1 LNSLTELKQA
11 VDSMASGIED
21 TVADSL
27 QQQLSII
34 GEQYADKTA
43 VISVIKMMQAIGRYL
58 NSRRDTADKDALPV
72 LNSLVVALEKL
83 VTGPDLNKEQTH
95 EILSDC
101 FEAYKSLKSKIASQP
116 LVADVELQDLKAV
129 ILAVDWEI
137 SEITLKTFDTVTSRM
152 LTRLKSHKILHAY
165 LMIIHSIGRY
175 IASEKA
181 TAHKDSLSLLHAV
194 FENFERIVQTPDM
207 PLKERQQLIEKDIE
221 AFYDFKREL
230 SLPVENSPGTM
241 DAMEDEIIQPA
252 LSHVKASSR
261 QAAGEVV
268 LLSPSSE
275 TLVDGQSGDGDQT
288 APALAGRKKRVP
300 APRDIMD
307 DLFSGKESPAD
318 ELLDAIHLANV
329 QGHDQGGAMN
339 MNEPTKEELQQEG
352 IKNFTPQRMENEP
365 IPEISDRLDAF
376 FNLDIPESSSSPAAM
391 EKDDT
396 LEAAEDSD
404 ILPAEDGPVEVI
416 VPFLDEDESFEET
429 PAEEDSAEEDSAED
443 NTPQAALN
451 RISALVKTPD
461 ALLEG
466 QTAVDRDIDLLKTM
480 WRDDSDKSMLVDI
493 ISCLLMNHRP
503 ATVSTE
509 SEAMADETDA
519 PILEQS
525 EIPARGVWGKIKSIF
540 FK

>member
-1 LNSLTELKQA
+1 
-11 VDSMASGIED
+11 
-21 TVADSL
+21 
-27 QQQLSII
+27 
-34 GEQYADKTA
+34 
-43 VISVIKMMQAIGRYL
+43 
-58 NSRRDTADKDALPV
+58 
-72 LNSLVVALEKL
+72 
-83 VTGPDLNKEQTH
+83 
-95 EILSDC
+95 
-101 FEAYKSLKSKIASQP
+101 
-116 LVADVELQDLKAV
+116 
-129 ILAVDWEI
+129 
-137 SEITLKTFDTVTSRM
+137 
-152 LTRLKSHKILHAY
+152 
-165 LMIIHSIGRY
+165 
-175 IASEKA
+175 
-181 TAHKDSLSLLHAV
+181 
-194 FENFERIVQTPDM
+194 
-207 PLKERQQLIEKDIE
+207 
-221 AFYDFKREL
+221 
-230 SLPVENSPGTM
+230 
-241 DAMEDEIIQPA
+241 
-252 LSHVKASSR
+252 
-261 QAAGEVV
+261 
-268 LLSPSSE
+268 
-275 TLVDGQSGDGDQT
+275 
-288 APALAGRKKRVP
+288 
-300 APRDIMD
+300 MD

-396 LEAAEDSD
+396 LEAAEDST

-429 PAEEDSAEEDSAED
+429 PAEEDYSED

-466 QTAVDRDIDLLKTM
+466 QTTVDQDIDYLKTM

>member
-1 LNSLTELKQA
+1 LNSLIELKQA
-11 VDSMASGIED
+11 IDSMASGIED
-21 TVADSL
+21 TVIDSL

-58 NSRRDTADKDALPV
+58 NSRRETADEDALPV
-72 LNSLVVALEKL
+72 LNSLADTLEKL
-83 VTGPDLNKEQTH
+83 VTVPDENKEQTH
-95 EILSDC
+95 QTLSDC
-101 FEAYKSLKSKIASQP
+101 IQAYKSLKSKIASQP

-165 LMIIHSIGRY
+165 LMIIHSMGRY

-181 TAHKDSLSLLHAV
+181 TAHKDSLTLLHAV

-207 PLKERQQLIEKDIE
+207 PLKKRQQLIEKDIE
-221 AFYDFKREL
+221 AFHNFKREL

-252 LSHVKASSR
+252 LSHVKASSG

-268 LLSPSSE
+268 ALSPSSG
-275 TLVDGQSGDGDQT
+275 TSVDGQSGDGEQLT
-288 APALAGRKKRVP
+288 PALSGRKKRVP

-329 QGHDQGGAMN
+329 QGSDQGGGMN

-352 IKNFTPQRMENEP
+352 IKNFTPHRMENEP

-376 FNLDIPESSSSPAAM
+376 FNLDIPESSSSSAVI

-396 LEAAEDSD
+396 MATAEDSV
-404 ILPAEDGPVEVI
+404 ILPAEDGPVEAI
-416 VPFLDEDESFEET
+416 VPFQNEDEFFEET
-429 PAEEDSAEEDSAED
+429 PTEEDPAED

-466 QTAVDRDIDLLKTM
+466 QTAVDQDIDYLKAM

-493 ISCLLMNHRP
+493 ISCLLMP
-503 ATVSTE
+503 PPPPMVSTD
-509 SEAMADETDA
+509 SETMADEPEV

-525 EIPARGVWGKIKSIF
+525 DIPAQGVWGKIKSIF